1 MTPAF
6 LRLFRLRRLSQYA
19 VLASAALLFVTAHA
33 GAQTNSEEDLD
44 WVKIR
49 DVPEDLQ
56 NRLCVNC
63 GGRYIDP
70 LAGSENGIPPEESDI
85 QATATSTEMQGD
97 IVNLK
102 GGVEVTQGYRQL
114 RGDEATL
121 NRSTRAGTLTGNI
134 ELREPGVLLKG
145 DEVQFQSATDEAS
158 LKNSAFILH
167 KQHIRGT
174 AGELSRDELGLI
186 HLHQG
191 KLTFCAPGDHDWE
204 IRAEEME
211 LDVEEGVGVARG
223 ASLAI
228 GGVPVLYTPWL
239 RFPLDDRRRTGFL
252 WPDIGSDTRGGL
264 DVSTP
269 VYFNLGDNY
278 DALYTPRYIQER
290 GLNHDIDLR
299 YLGPRIGYWSVGGAF
314 MDNDDRYEDELPEE
328 RNHDRWLATI
338 QHNALFEQRWRT
350 QVDYS
355 KASDADYLKDLDS
368 SSLNAKRQ
376 SNLLQ
381 LGSVDYLGDKWL
393 IDLDV
398 QQFQSLADD
407 INDDYKKL
415 PQLTAA
421 YRGDRQPFDFDPI
434 VVAQYSDFD
443 SDDDRVT
450 GQRAYA
456 ELGTTYPML
465 WQQGFLT
472 PTAKYRYLEYD
483 LSESLLFEDQT
494 PSTGAALASLDGGL
508 FFERQTQ
515 IAGRGLLQTLEP
527 RVYYLYS
534 KFEDQSDQPDF
545 DSAELTFSYNQL
557 FRETRFSGKDRIDD
571 ANQLSLGLTT
581 RFISDDTGMEK
592 FNASIGQIF
601 YFDDRQVRL
610 SALSPP
616 LEQSGSEMA
625 GELNFYPNERLSLRS
640 NLQYDPYSGSM
651 VSGNFQINYIRG
663 EGSVYN
669 VGYTFRRSP
678 IFGDLLPP
686 TEQANISAHIPINHR
701 WSVFAAFNY
710 SVEEQES
717 VEDMFGIEYDSCC
730 WKFRLLH
737 LRYFDTVPGQEPSFG
752 IANLEREHSTQFQ
765 IVLKGMGGFGNRVEG
780 LMGDMIRGFEDRAY

>member
-6 LRLFRLRRLSQYA
+6 LRLFHFRRLFQST
-19 VLASAALLFVTAHA
+19 VLASATLLIGVTPATA
-33 GAQTNSEEDLD
+33 ETVPEEDLD

-49 DVPEDLQ
+49 DVPEALQ
-56 NRLCVNC
+56 DPLCVNC
-63 GGRYIDP
+63 RGRYIDP
-70 LAGSENGIPPEESDI
+70 LADRANDSPPEESDI

-97 IVNLK
+97 IITLK

-121 NRSTRAGTLTGNI
+121 DRSTRAGTLTGNI
-134 ELREPGVLLKG
+134 VLREPGVLLKG
-145 DEVQFQSATDEAS
+145 KEVQFYSSSDEAT
-158 LKNSAFILH
+158 LKISEFILH
-167 KQHIRGT
+167 KQHVRGT
-174 AGELSRDELGLI
+174 ASELNRDELGTI
-186 HLHQG
+186 HIHQG
-191 KLTFCAPGDHDWE
+191 NLTFCAPGDDDWA
-204 IRAEEME
+204 IRAEKME
-211 LDVEEGVGVARG
+211 LDLEEGVGIARG
-223 ASLAI
+223 ASVAI
-228 GGVPVLYTPWL
+228 AGVPVLYTPWL
-239 RFPLDDRRRTGFL
+239 RFPLDDRRRTGLLF
-252 WPDIGSDTRGGL
+252 PDIGSDTRGGL
-264 DVSTP
+264 DLAAP
-269 VYFNLGDNY
+269 VYLNLGANY

-299 YLGPRIGYWSVGGAF
+299 YLSPRIGYWSVGGAF
-314 MDNDDRYEDELPEE
+314 MDNDDRYENELPNE
-328 RNHDRWLATI
+328 RNHDRWFGTV
-338 QHNALFEQRWRT
+338 QHNALFTQRLRT

-355 KASDADYLKDLDS
+355 KASDVDYLRDMDTA
-368 SSLNAKRQ
+368 SLNARRQ
-376 SNLLQ
+376 GNLLQ

-393 IDLDV
+393 IDLEV

-407 INDDYKKL
+407 INNDYKKL
-415 PQLTAA
+415 PQLTAS

-456 ELGTTYPML
+456 EVGTTYPML

-483 LSESLLFEDQT
+483 LNENVLIENQT
-494 PSTGAALASLDGGL
+494 PSTGAALASVDGGL

-534 KFEDQSDQPDF
+534 TFEDQSDQPDF
-545 DSAELTFSYNQL
+545 DSAELTFNYNQL

-571 ANQLSLGLTT
+571 ANQVSLGLTT
-581 RFISDDTGMEK
+581 RFISEDTGLEK

-601 YFDDRQVRL
+601 YFGDRRVRL
-610 SALSPP
+610 LSVSPP

-625 GELNFYPNERLSLRS
+625 GELNFYPNEHLSVRS
-640 NLQYDPYSGSM
+640 NLQYDPYSGNM
-651 VSGNFQINYIRG
+651 VSGNLQVNYKPD
-663 EGSVYN
+663 EGSVFN

-678 IFGDLLPP
+678 IFGDLVPP
-686 TEQANISAHIPINHR
+686 TEQASLSAYIPINHR
-701 WSVFAAFNY
+701 WSVFAAWNY
-710 SVEEQES
+710 SVEERES

-737 LRYFDTVPGQEPSFG
+737 LRYFDTIPGQEPSLG
-752 IANLEREHSTQFQ
+752 LANLEREHSTQFQ
-765 IVLKGMGGFGNRVEG
+765 IVLKGLGGFGNRVAGFME
-780 LMGDMIRGFEDRAY
+780 DMITGFEARAY